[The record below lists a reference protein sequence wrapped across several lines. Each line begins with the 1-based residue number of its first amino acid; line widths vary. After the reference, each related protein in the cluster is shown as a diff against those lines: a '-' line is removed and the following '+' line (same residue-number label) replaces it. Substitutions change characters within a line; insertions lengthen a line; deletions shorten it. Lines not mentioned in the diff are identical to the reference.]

1 MNRKGFTLIEVIV
14 VIVIIV
20 LLSLIL
26 IPNVMLFVSKNNK
39 DMCYKLKDNIE
50 SAAKMYVSEN
60 KYDLDIECDCEGMLE
75 RPAEEFI
82 YHSYGIYISF
92 KELVDAGKLSAPIRN
107 PLEKD
112 IIELEKEDEYFVK
125 VGFDCKNKKFRYEV
139 YGINCGDEVQSN
151 VDNTEDDNA
160 NNEDDSQV

>member
-50 SAAKMYVSEN
+50 SAAKMYVNEN
-60 KYDLDIECDCEGMLE
+60 KYELGFNCEGNPIEIGLSTL
-75 RPAEEFI
+75 I
-82 YHSYGIYISF
+82 DTGKISSP
-92 KELVDAGKLSAPIRN
+92 VIN
-107 PLEKD
+107 PVTNSPVSND
-112 IIELEKEDEYFVK
+112 DVK
-125 VGFDCKNKKFRYEV
+125 VEVKYDCGTKNFTYKVSGIDCK
-139 YGINCGDEVQSN
+139 
-151 VDNTEDDNA
+151 
-160 NNEDDSQV
+160 

>member
-1 MNRKGFTLIEVIV
+1 MKRLNRKGFTLIEVIV

-60 KYDLDIECDCEGMLE
+60 KYELGFNCEGNPIEIGLSTL
-75 RPAEEFI
+75 I
-82 YHSYGIYISF
+82 DTGKISSP
-92 KELVDAGKLSAPIRN
+92 VIN
-107 PLEKD
+107 PVTNKPVSND
-112 IIELEKEDEYFVK
+112 DVK
-125 VGFDCKNKKFRYEV
+125 VEVKYDCGTKNFTYKVSGIDCK
-139 YGINCGDEVQSN
+139 
-151 VDNTEDDNA
+151 
-160 NNEDDSQV
+160 

>member
-50 SAAKMYVSEN
+50 SAAKMYVNEN
-60 KYDLDIECDCEGMLE
+60 KYELGFNCEGNPIEIGLSTL
-75 RPAEEFI
+75 I
-82 YHSYGIYISF
+82 DTGKISSP
-92 KELVDAGKLSAPIRN
+92 VIN
-107 PLEKD
+107 PVTNKPVSND
-112 IIELEKEDEYFVK
+112 DVK
-125 VGFDCKNKKFRYEV
+125 VEVKYDCGTKNFTYEVSGIDCK
-139 YGINCGDEVQSN
+139 
-151 VDNTEDDNA
+151 
-160 NNEDDSQV
+160 

>member
-50 SAAKMYVSEN
+50 SAAKMYVNEN
-60 KYDLDIECDCEGMLE
+60 KYELGFNCEGNPIEIGLSTL
-75 RPAEEFI
+75 I
-82 YHSYGIYISF
+82 DTGKISSP
-92 KELVDAGKLSAPIRN
+92 VIN
-107 PLEKD
+107 PVTNKPVSNND
-112 IIELEKEDEYFVK
+112 VK
-125 VGFDCKNKKFRYEV
+125 VEVKYDCGTKNFTYKVSGIDCK
-139 YGINCGDEVQSN
+139 
-151 VDNTEDDNA
+151 
-160 NNEDDSQV
+160 

>member
-50 SAAKMYVSEN
+50 SAAKMYVNEN
-60 KYDLDIECDCEGMLE
+60 KYELGFNCEGNSIEIGLSTL
-75 RPAEEFI
+75 I
-82 YHSYGIYISF
+82 DTGKISSP
-92 KELVDAGKLSAPIRN
+92 VIN
-107 PLEKD
+107 PVTNKPVSND
-112 IIELEKEDEYFVK
+112 DVK
-125 VGFDCKNKKFRYEV
+125 VEVKYDCGTKNFTYKVSGIDCK
-139 YGINCGDEVQSN
+139 
-151 VDNTEDDNA
+151 
-160 NNEDDSQV
+160 

>member
-50 SAAKMYVSEN
+50 SAAKMYVNEN
-60 KYDLDIECDCEGMLE
+60 KYELGFNCEGNPIEIGLSTL
-75 RPAEEFI
+75 I
-82 YHSYGIYISF
+82 DTGKISSP
-92 KELVDAGKLSAPIRN
+92 VIN
-107 PLEKD
+107 PVTNKPVSND
-112 IIELEKEDEYFVK
+112 DVK
-125 VGFDCKNKKFRYEV
+125 VQVKYNCGTKNFTYKVSGIDCK
-139 YGINCGDEVQSN
+139 
-151 VDNTEDDNA
+151 
-160 NNEDDSQV
+160 

>member
-50 SAAKMYVSEN
+50 SAAKMYVNEN
-60 KYDLDIECDCEGMLE
+60 KYELGFNCEGNPIEIGLSTL
-75 RPAEEFI
+75 I
-82 YHSYGIYISF
+82 DTGKISSP
-92 KELVDAGKLSAPIRN
+92 VIN
-107 PLEKD
+107 PVTNKPVSND
-112 IIELEKEDEYFVK
+112 DVK
-125 VGFDCKNKKFRYEV
+125 VEVKYNCGTKNFTYKV
-139 YGINCGDEVQSN
+139 SGINCE
-151 VDNTEDDNA
+151 
-160 NNEDDSQV
+160 

>member
-50 SAAKMYVSEN
+50 SAAKMYVNEN
-60 KYDLDIECDCEGMLE
+60 KYELGFECEGSNNSKEIGLSTLINSGKISSPVINPIDNSDISNSDVKVKVTYDCGTKNFTYVVSGIDCEQ
-75 RPAEEFI
+75 
-82 YHSYGIYISF
+82 
-92 KELVDAGKLSAPIRN
+92 
-107 PLEKD
+107 
-112 IIELEKEDEYFVK
+112 
-125 VGFDCKNKKFRYEV
+125 KK
-139 YGINCGDEVQSN
+139 
-151 VDNTEDDNA
+151 
-160 NNEDDSQV
+160 

>member
-50 SAAKMYVSEN
+50 SAAKMYVNEN
-60 KYDLDIECDCEGMLE
+60 KYELGFNCEGNSIEIGLSTL
-75 RPAEEFI
+75 I
-82 YHSYGIYISF
+82 DTGKISSP
-92 KELVDAGKLSAPIRN
+92 VIN
-107 PLEKD
+107 PVTNKPVSND
-112 IIELEKEDEYFVK
+112 DVK
-125 VGFDCKNKKFRYEV
+125 VEVKYNCGTKNFTYKVSGIDCK
-139 YGINCGDEVQSN
+139 
-151 VDNTEDDNA
+151 
-160 NNEDDSQV
+160 

>member
-50 SAAKMYVSEN
+50 SAAKMYVNEN
-60 KYDLDIECDCEGMLE
+60 KYELGFNCEGNPIEIGLSTL
-75 RPAEEFI
+75 I
-82 YHSYGIYISF
+82 DTGKISSP
-92 KELVDAGKLSAPIRN
+92 VIN
-107 PLEKD
+107 PVTNKPVSND
-112 IIELEKEDEYFVK
+112 DVK
-125 VGFDCKNKKFRYEV
+125 VKVKYDCGTKNFTYKV
-139 YGINCGDEVQSN
+139 SGINCE
-151 VDNTEDDNA
+151 
-160 NNEDDSQV
+160 

>member
-1 MNRKGFTLIEVIV
+1 MKRLNRKGFTLIEVIV

-60 KYDLDIECDCEGMLE
+60 KYELGFNCQGNSIKIGLSTLIDTGK
-75 RPAEEFI
+75 
-82 YHSYGIYISF
+82 ISSP
-92 KELVDAGKLSAPIRN
+92 VIN
-107 PLEKD
+107 PVTNKPVSND
-112 IIELEKEDEYFVK
+112 DVK
-125 VGFDCKNKKFRYEV
+125 VEVKYDCGTKNFTYKVSGIDCK
-139 YGINCGDEVQSN
+139 
-151 VDNTEDDNA
+151 
-160 NNEDDSQV
+160 

>member
-50 SAAKMYVSEN
+50 SAAKMYVNEN
-60 KYDLDIECDCEGMLE
+60 KYELGFNCEGNPIEIGLSTL
-75 RPAEEFI
+75 I
-82 YHSYGIYISF
+82 DTGKISSP
-92 KELVDAGKLSAPIRN
+92 VIN
-107 PLEKD
+107 PVTNKPVSND
-112 IIELEKEDEYFVK
+112 DVK
-125 VGFDCKNKKFRYEV
+125 VEVKYNCGTKNFTYKVSGIDCK
-139 YGINCGDEVQSN
+139 
-151 VDNTEDDNA
+151 
-160 NNEDDSQV
+160 

>member
-50 SAAKMYVSEN
+50 SAAKMYVNEN
-60 KYDLDIECDCEGMLE
+60 KYELGFNCEGNSIEIGLSTL
-75 RPAEEFI
+75 I
-82 YHSYGIYISF
+82 
-92 KELVDAGKLSAPIRN
+92 DAGKISSPVIN
-107 PLEKD
+107 PVTNKPVSND
-112 IIELEKEDEYFVK
+112 VVK
-125 VGFDCKNKKFRYEV
+125 VEVKYDCGTKNFTYKVSGIDCK
-139 YGINCGDEVQSN
+139 
-151 VDNTEDDNA
+151 
-160 NNEDDSQV
+160 

>member
-50 SAAKMYVSEN
+50 SAAKMYISEN
-60 KYDLDIECDCEGMLE
+60 KYELGFNCEGNPIEIGLSTL
-75 RPAEEFI
+75 I
-82 YHSYGIYISF
+82 DTGKISSP
-92 KELVDAGKLSAPIRN
+92 VIN
-107 PLEKD
+107 PVTNKPVSND
-112 IIELEKEDEYFVK
+112 DVK
-125 VGFDCKNKKFRYEV
+125 VEVKYDCGTKNFTYKVSGIDCK
-139 YGINCGDEVQSN
+139 
-151 VDNTEDDNA
+151 
-160 NNEDDSQV
+160 

>member
-50 SAAKMYVSEN
+50 SAAKMYVNEN
-60 KYDLDIECDCEGMLE
+60 KYELGFNCEGNPIEIGLSTLIDTGKISSPVINPVTNKPVSNDDVKVEVKYNCGTKNFTYKVSGIDCE
-75 RPAEEFI
+75 
-82 YHSYGIYISF
+82 
-92 KELVDAGKLSAPIRN
+92 
-107 PLEKD
+107 
-112 IIELEKEDEYFVK
+112 
-125 VGFDCKNKKFRYEV
+125 
-139 YGINCGDEVQSN
+139 
-151 VDNTEDDNA
+151 
-160 NNEDDSQV
+160 

>member
-50 SAAKMYVSEN
+50 SAAKMYVNEN
-60 KYDLDIECDCEGMLE
+60 KYELGFNCEGNPIGVDLSTLIDSGKISSPVINPIDNSDISNSDVKVTVTYDCGTKNFTYVVSGIDCE
-75 RPAEEFI
+75 
-82 YHSYGIYISF
+82 
-92 KELVDAGKLSAPIRN
+92 
-107 PLEKD
+107 
-112 IIELEKEDEYFVK
+112 
-125 VGFDCKNKKFRYEV
+125 
-139 YGINCGDEVQSN
+139 
-151 VDNTEDDNA
+151 
-160 NNEDDSQV
+160 

>member
-50 SAAKMYVSEN
+50 SAAKMYVNEN
-60 KYDLDIECDCEGMLE
+60 KYELGFNCEGNPIEIGLSTL
-75 RPAEEFI
+75 I
-82 YHSYGIYISF
+82 DTGKISSP
-92 KELVDAGKLSAPIRN
+92 VIN
-107 PLEKD
+107 PVTNKPVSND
-112 IIELEKEDEYFVK
+112 DVK
-125 VGFDCKNKKFRYEV
+125 VEVKYDCGTKNFTYKV
-139 YGINCGDEVQSN
+139 SGINCE
-151 VDNTEDDNA
+151 
-160 NNEDDSQV
+160 